1 MSAFTRLIPV
11 FTLLAFLGAGLTAC
25 ASRPASDF
33 AAATPE
39 LVLEE
44 FFPGRTVAYGIFEDR
59 FGDLRRR
66 FRVEIDGRMQDGDLI
81 LDERFIYDDGEQQQ
95 RIWTITPSR
104 AADGSRLYQGR
115 AADVI
120 GLADGSAAGPA
131 LNWSYEVGLA
141 IGGRIW
147 EVRFDDWI
155 YQLDENVALNRAR
168 VSKWGIELGTVTL
181 VFLRGA
187 AAAAIPPLNL
197 ESW

>member
-1 MSAFTRLIPV
+1 MRRLIP
-11 FTLLAFLGAGLTAC
+11 LLAGLLLVFGLTAC

-33 AAATPE
+33 AGATPE

-59 FGDLRRR
+59 FGQLRRR
-66 FRVEIDGRMQDGDLI
+66 FRVEIDGRMEGGDLI

-95 RIWTITPSR
+95 RIWTITPAR
-104 AADGSRLYQGR
+104 GPDGSRLYQGQ

-120 GLADGSAAGPA
+120 GGARGSAAGPA

-155 YQLDENVALNRAR
+155 YQLDEDIALNRAR
-168 VSKWGIELGTVTL
+168 VSKWGVELGTVTL

-187 AAAAIPPLNL
+187 AAEALPPVNL
-197 ESW
+197 EKW

>member
-1 MSAFTRLIPV
+1 MSPFTRLVPL
-11 FTLLAFLGAGLTAC
+11 FALLAVLGAGLTAC
-25 ASRPASDF
+25 TSRPASDF
-33 AAATPE
+33 AKATPE

-44 FFPGRTVAYGIFEDR
+44 FFNGRTVAYGLFEDR

-66 FRVEIDGRMQDGDLI
+66 FRVEIDGRLEDGDLI
-81 LDERFIYDDGEQQQ
+81 LDERFIYDDGERQQ
-95 RIWTITPSR
+95 RVWTITPAR
-104 AADGSRLYQGR
+104 AADGSRLYQGQ

-131 LNWSYEVGLA
+131 LNWSYDVGLA

-155 YQLDENVALNRAR
+155 YQMDENVALNRAR

-181 VFLRGA
+181 VFLRGP

>member
-1 MSAFTRLIPV
+1 MIRLVSI
-11 FTLLAFLGAGLTAC
+11 LAGLVVIFGLASC
-25 ASRPASDF
+25 ANRPISDF
-33 AAATPE
+33 AKATPE

-95 RIWTITPSR
+95 RIWTITAAR

-120 GLADGSAAGPA
+120 GTAEGSAAGPA

-187 AAAAIPPLNL
+187 AADAIPPLNL

>member
-1 MSAFTRLIPV
+1 MSPFTRLVPL
-11 FTLLAFLGAGLTAC
+11 FALLAVLGAGLTAC

-33 AAATPE
+33 AKATPE

-44 FFPGRTVAYGIFEDR
+44 FFNGRTVAYGLFEDR

-104 AADGSRLYQGR
+104 AADGSRLYQGQ

-131 LNWSYEVGLA
+131 LNWSYDVGLA

-155 YQLDENVALNRAR
+155 YQMDENVALNRAR

-181 VFLRGA
+181 VFLRGP